1 MQTQTYLVK
10 EELVIEINVIGYKTE
25 GESSVVFIKY
35 DSGIAFSIVVDC
47 FCYQNKNKTIEI
59 LRNNNV
65 KSIDYLCWSHP
76 DYDHSKGMCDIY
88 DEFVNEKTIINIPEN
103 VDNAYEISSNKVKD
117 LFDTLKKESC
127 KRKTNVY
134 TVSDNKDLL
143 YYRDDILF
151 LYDDYDFLLKMES
164 FAPNSGLIREK
175 SLDGDF
181 NKNDYSIGF
190 TMSLGGDILMFTGD
204 MGNTTI
210 AELIKLPNQPYFLKI
225 PHHGSE
231 TSSEMLDVL
240 DSVNVVCSTVYRKG
254 KNNLPS
260 QNIINSYKKKTNN
273 LYITSSDTNNP
284 NDYGYGV
291 INISIDVLNDSFQ
304 TTLYGDAISINCNK

>member
-1 MQTQTYLVK
+1 MQRPPYLVK

-76 DYDHSKGMCDIY
+76 DYDHSQGMCDIFT
-88 DEFVNEKTIINIPEN
+88 EFVNEKTIINIPEN
-103 VDNAYEISSNKVKD
+103 VDNAYEICSNKVKN

-127 KRKTNVY
+127 KRKSNIY

-143 YYRDDILF
+143 FYTDDICF
-151 LYDDYDFLLKMES
+151 KYDNYDFCLEMKS
-164 FAPNSGLIREK
+164 FAPNSSLICEK
-175 SLDGDF
+175 SLYGDF
-181 NKNDYSIGF
+181 NKNDLSIGF
-190 TMSLGGDILMFTGD
+190 TMSLGEDVLMFTGD

-210 AELIKLPNQPYFLKI
+210 AELIKLPSQPCFLKI
-225 PHHGSE
+225 PHHGSK
-231 TSSEMLDVL
+231 TSSKMLDVL
-240 DSVNVVCSTVYRKG
+240 DSVNVACSTVYRKG

-260 QNIINSYKKKTNN
+260 HNVINLYKKKTNN
-273 LYITSSDTNNP
+273 LYITSSDTNNL
-284 NDYGYGV
+284 NGYGV
-291 INISIDVLNDSFQ
+291 INKSIDVLNDSFQ
-304 TTLYGDAISINCNK
+304 TKLDGDAISINCSK

>member
-10 EELVIEINVIGYKTE
+10 EELVIEINVIGYKTQ

-76 DYDHSKGMCDIY
+76 DYDHSKGMCDIFT
-88 DEFVNEKTIINIPEN
+88 EFVNEKTIINIPED
-103 VDNAYEISSNKVKD
+103 VDNAYEICSNKVKD

-260 QNIINSYKKKTNN
+260 QNIINSYKKK
-273 LYITSSDTNNP
+273 
-284 NDYGYGV
+284 
-291 INISIDVLNDSFQ
+291 
-304 TTLYGDAISINCNK
+304 NK

>member
-1 MQTQTYLVK
+1 MQTQKYLVK

-35 DSGIAFSIVVDC
+35 DSEIAFSIVVDC

-76 DYDHSKGMCDIY
+76 DYDHSHGMCDIFT
-88 DEFVNEKTIINIPEN
+88 EFVNEKTIINIPEN
-103 VDNAYEISSNKVKD
+103 VDNAYEICSNKVKD

-134 TVSDNKDLL
+134 TVSDNKNLL

-164 FAPNSGLIREK
+164 FAPNSSLIREEYL
-175 SLDGDF
+175 SGDF
-181 NKNDYSIGF
+181 NKNDHSIGF
-190 TMSLGGDILMFTGD
+190 TISLGGDVLMFTGD

-210 AELIKLPNQPYFLKI
+210 AELIKLPSQPYFLKI

-231 TSSEMLDVL
+231 TSSKMLDVL
-240 DSVNVVCSTVYRKG
+240 NFVNVACSTVYRKG

-284 NDYGYGV
+284 NDHGYGV

-304 TTLYGDAISINCNK
+304 TKLYGDAISVNCSK